1 MPSRVERV
9 SDRVVLYRCDKTA
22 VWLAR
27 AVQHHKH
34 FAPELAIASVLQDA
48 SPQLHLLRD
57 ARFATSRPRG
67 LKARR
72 HSTSSFLSQPD
83 ARSSTSS
90 GALAATPIAA
100 SL

>member
-48 SPQLHLLRD
+48 SPQLHLHLQAGRPGSS
-57 ARFATSRPRG
+57 ATR
-67 LKARR
+67 
-72 HSTSSFLSQPD
+72 
-83 ARSSTSS
+83 
-90 GALAATPIAA
+90 A
-100 SL
+100 SLRLDDHIPLHCTSNFSRSHTVSEAYNKNG

>member
-1 MPSRVERV
+1 MGVAASAPDDVLERA
-9 SDRVVLYRCDKTA
+9 SGWLEEKDVLCLRALSPRGRD
-22 VWLAR
+22 VAR
-27 AVQHHKH
+27 
-34 FAPELAIASVLQDA
+34 LAI
-48 SPQLHLLRD
+48 

-72 HSTSSFLSQPD
+72 SSTSSFFSHPD